1 MSRFGEQLRM
11 ERVARGVSLEAITS
25 ATKISRR
32 YLTALEQ
39 ERFNQLPGG
48 ILNKGIVR
56 GYANVLGLDPDE
68 WLARYNSAY
77 AASGQMYDDDRNWV
91 DFAANV
97 GRARMDRHE
106 LQALRIRWAITILLL
121 LAAAAALYFA
131 LRYFGIH
138 AGWWPA

>member
-1 MSRFGEQLRM
+1 MGGFGDQLRS
-11 ERVARGVSLEAITS
+11 ERIARGVSLDAITN

-32 YLTALEQ
+32 YLTAIEQ

-56 GYANVLGLDPDE
+56 GYATVLGLDPDE
-68 WLARYNSAY
+68 WLARYNQAY

-91 DFAANV
+91 DFATNV

-106 LQALRIRWAITILLL
+106 LRALRLRWAFTILLM
-121 LAAAAALYFA
+121 LAAVGTVSLA
-131 LRYFGIH
+131 LRYFVLH
-138 AGWWPA
+138 AHW